1 MSREIHLSYRGV
13 DCIIFVFRGE
23 KKKPDLR
30 SGPVSHSETKLQQ
43 SSPVQSITYVEDS
56 AAGYHGNFAG

>member
-13 DCIIFVFRGE
+13 GCIIFVFRGE

-43 SSPVQSITYVEDS
+43 SSPVMDNRKSFYYPWS
-56 AAGYHGNFAG
+56 SPLHM

>member
-30 SGPVSHSETKLQQ
+30 SGPVPHSETKLQQ
-43 SSPVQSITYVEDS
+43 SSPVHYILEES